1 MSEKNRARQDASTLV
16 TLLCGLG
23 LTAIALMNAPPLMMS
38 VAMVLLVALIV
49 AQYQQRKLMHSIITR
64 SHCFYQLGRRL
75 VRLKRHRQRES
86 NLAVNV
92 LNHMVNQSHIAGNTK
107 RWQQPV
113 GKFSGDIA
121 ITCESQSGKTY
132 VLLADLTGHGIA
144 AAIGATPVATIFQA
158 TAYRDLSIQEIVTE
172 TNGKL
177 KKLLPFGHFCCAA
190 VAKCD
195 GNTLEVCNAG
205 LPDILVCNDQ
215 GAIVDRVSSTLLPL
229 GIEDLQSC
237 DVSTFARQ
245 YPQPHHLYAFTD
257 GLIETRSANAET
269 FDSDTVEAIIA
280 SQMDTPDRLT
290 QVVKRFQVFSKGIQP
305 HDDISIVEV
314 KIC

>member
-1 MSEKNRARQDASTLV
+1 MSEKSRARQDASTLL
-16 TLLCGLG
+16 TLLCGIG
-23 LTAIALMNAPPLMMS
+23 LTVIAIVSAPP
-38 VAMVLLVALIV
+38 ALIV
-49 AQYQQRKLMHSIITR
+49 AALILLGILSVAQYRQRKSIHSLIAR

-86 NLAVNV
+86 NVAVAV

-107 RWQQPV
+107 IWQQPV
-113 GKFSGDIA
+113 GDFSGDIA

-172 TNGKL
+172 INSKL

-215 GAIVDRVSSTLLPL
+215 GTIVDRVTSALLPL
-229 GIEDLQSC
+229 GIEDLQC
-237 DVSTFARQ
+237 GDVSTFVNNYA
-245 YPQPHHLYAFTD
+245 QPHHLYAFTD

-269 FDSDTVEAIIA
+269 FDSDTVESIIE
-280 SQMDTPDRLT
+280 SQTGVPDRLT
-290 QVVKRFQVFSKGIQP
+290 QVVKRFQAFSKGIQP